1 MHSPHRPALFAHL
14 LGFILTLLASVASTA
29 AATTVTGTL
38 TGVVNNVATGNFLAG
53 AKIEIPALRLTTLT
67 DDTGGFV
74 LPNLPVGAH
83 EVVATYLGL
92 DTARSTVVI
101 GAGQRAVLNFELTT
115 AIYKLQAF
123 TVTGEREGDA
133 AAITA
138 QRNAPNL
145 KNVTATDSF
154 GNLPNFTAGELAVR
168 LPGVVSDTDAGGG
181 LSVGS
186 IRGGGLNTVTMDG
199 GQITSQGALGR
210 GSSLNTLTATMF
222 ESVELIKGHTP
233 EGGADSLGATMNFK
247 TRTPLSMR
255 EKRRI
260 TYAISG
266 RFVPSF
272 TEQIP
277 LRHQHRA
284 HELVN
289 VGYQERFDIL
299 GGERNL
305 GVSLNLFHSEEA
317 RGWFNTV
324 RDEQNTANQPRYLW
338 DYRTQNTYNHRRQHS
353 GNLKFDFRYSPFSKF
368 NIALTGVDHSEVFR
382 RQYDVRAFTAQT
394 VGTTGT
400 AGILPGYTDRIT
412 EVRASTSSNIDV
424 TSTGPRNFFNR
435 QRRFSFGG
443 EHEFPR
449 LSLDYTAVY
458 NQTHINIGEG
468 EGAILTNRISNVGW
482 ILDRTQSDLYPRFTQ
497 TNVTPANDI
506 TNPANYRPNGNLS
519 NGDNNNDHEISE
531 VRGNA
536 RYTFP
541 TAFPLSLKAG
551 VHRRA
556 QYVDEGSVSRR
567 WAYLGT
573 TALPA
578 NFNTVMSDTLRT
590 GRNIPVWEASDFIR
604 NRRPIDPSLWREDA
618 YFFES
623 NKFIAERSV
632 RETVSSG
639 YGQLQ
644 GKFGDSG
651 LLSRTGF
658 LTGVRTEK
666 TETEAIGYVR
676 SRTPSSATL
685 QLSDPVRAAFT
696 DYAGTQRTR
705 TGGYTKSFPSAH
717 LTYDVTPNVK
727 ARAAWS
733 TSYGKPSMAN
743 LLPNETV
750 SRDADGNDI
759 LTINNPSL
767 LPQTS
772 ENWDLDL
779 DWYFEPV
786 GNLSIGWF
794 RKAIKDYLITG
805 QEGGTVPTGPDNGY
819 GGDYGGYL
827 IRTSSNGGSAYVQG
841 WEFNYRQQFNF
852 LPGILRGLSGLV
864 NYTYLTS
871 HGNRGGTVVR
881 YTGEIPGFTPH
892 SGNASLTW
900 RWRKF
905 STRYLVNY
913 SGERITTYTANTPW
927 RNIYRA
933 ARTVMNLGFA
943 YQLRPNLSLTCD
955 FDNLTNE
962 PQVFFRNTRD
972 QLQSVSYHGLAVTLG
987 VSGRF

>member
-1 MHSPHRPALFAHL
+1 MTTHLRVTSLFRVVVFSIFA
-14 LGFILTLLASVASTA
+14 FFPLASASA
-29 AATTVTGTL
+29 AVDTGTL
-38 TGVVNNVATGNFLAG
+38 TGSVNNVATGRLLEG
-53 AKIEIPALRLTTLT
+53 AKIEIPALRLTALT
-67 DDTGGFV
+67 DETGGYTFA
-74 LPNLPVGAH
+74 NLPTGTH

-92 DTARSTVVI
+92 DAARTPVVI
-101 GAGQRAVLNFELTT
+101 SAGQRAVRNFELTT
-115 AIYKLQAF
+115 GIYKLDAF
-123 TVTGEREGDA
+123 KVTGEREGDA

-138 QRNAPNL
+138 QRNSPNL

-168 LPGVVSDTDAGGG
+168 LPGVVSGADAGGG
-181 LSVGS
+181 FTVDS

-210 GSSLNTLTATMF
+210 GSALNTLSATMF

-233 EGGADSLGATMNFK
+233 ESGADSLGATMNFK

-266 RFVPSF
+266 RFVPAF

-277 LRHQHRA
+277 LRHAHRA
-284 HELVN
+284 HQLINVN
-289 VGYQERFDIL
+289 YQERFDIL

-305 GVSLNLFHSEEA
+305 GVSLNLFQSEEA

-324 RDEQNTANQPRYLW
+324 RDVQNSATGPLYLW
-338 DYRTQNTYNHRRQHS
+338 DYRTQNTFNHRRQFS
-353 GNLKFDFRYSPFSKF
+353 GNLKFDFRYSPSTKFSF
-368 NIALTGVDHSEVFR
+368 AVMGVDHSEVFR
-382 RQYDVRAFTAQT
+382 RQYDTRAFTNQS

-400 AGILPGYTDRIT
+400 AGVLPGYTDRIT
-412 EVRASTSSNIDV
+412 QVRASTGSSIDI

-435 QRRFSFGG
+435 QRRLSFGG
-443 EHEFPR
+443 EHEFRR

-482 ILDRTQSDLYPRFTQ
+482 ILDRTQSDLYPRFIQ
-497 TNVTPANDI
+497 TDVTPANDF
-506 TNPANYRPNGNLS
+506 TNPANYRPNGTMN
-519 NGDNNNDHEISE
+519 NGDNNNDHEITE
-531 VRGNA
+531 LRGNA
-536 RYTFP
+536 RYTLP
-541 TAFPLSLKAG
+541 TRAPLSLKVG
-551 VHRRA
+551 FHRRD
-556 QYVDEGSVSRR
+556 QWVDEGSISRR

-578 NFNTVMSDTLRT
+578 NTNVVMSDTLRT
-590 GRNIPVWEASDFIR
+590 GRNLPVWEASDFIR
-604 NRRPIDPSLWREDA
+604 GRRPIDPALWREDA

-632 RETVSSG
+632 TEIVTSG

-644 GKFGDSG
+644 GKFADSG
-651 LLSRTGF
+651 FLGRTGF

-666 TETEAIGYVR
+666 TETEATGYVR
-676 SRTPSSATL
+676 SRTPSNAAL
-685 QLSDPVRAAFT
+685 QASDPLRAAQL

-717 LTYDVTPNVK
+717 LTHDISANVK
-727 ARAAWS
+727 ARVAWS

-750 SRDADGNDI
+750 SRNAEGNDI

-772 ENWDLDL
+772 TNWDIDL

-786 GNLSIGWF
+786 GNLSVGF
-794 RKAIKDYLITG
+794 FHKTIKDYLVTG
-805 QEGGTVPTGPDNGY
+805 QDGGTVPTGADNGY
-819 GGDYGGYL
+819 AGDYGGYL
-827 IRTSSNGGSAYVQG
+827 IRTSSNGGSAFVQG

-852 LPGILRGLSGLV
+852 LPGVLRGLSGLV

-871 HGNRGGTVVR
+871 HGNRGGATVR
-881 YTGEIPGFTPH
+881 YTREIPGFTPH

-905 STRYLVNY
+905 STRYLVNH
-913 SGERITTYTANTPW
+913 SGERITAFNANTAW
-927 RNIYRA
+927 RNTYRA
-933 ARTVMNLGFA
+933 ARTVTNLGFA
-943 YQLRPNLSLTCD
+943 YQVRPNLNLTCD
-955 FDNLTNE
+955 IDNLTNE
-962 PQVFFRNTRD
+962 PQVVFRGTRD

>member
-1 MHSPHRPALFAHL
+1 MTPLPSATRFFRL
-14 LGFILTLLASVASTA
+14 LGIAVVLVTPVARA
-29 AATTVTGTL
+29 AASDPGTL
-38 TGVVNNVATGNFLAG
+38 AGGVSNVATGNLLQG
-53 AKIEIPALRLTTLT
+53 ASIEIPTLRLTTLT
-67 DDTGGFV
+67 DETGGYV
-74 LPNLPVGAH
+74 LQNLPPGTH
-83 EVVATYLGL
+83 EVVASYLGL
-92 DTARSTVVI
+92 DAFRTRVVI
-101 GAGQRAVLNFELTT
+101 SSGQRTVRNFDLTT
-115 AIYKLQAF
+115 AIYQLAAF
-123 TVTGEREGDA
+123 KVTGEREGDA

-168 LPGVVSDTDAGGG
+168 LPGVVSDADAGGG
-181 LSVGS
+181 LTVGS

-210 GSSLNTLTATMF
+210 GSALNTLTATMF

-247 TRTPLSMR
+247 TRTPLSLR
-255 EKRRI
+255 EKRRV

-266 RFVPSF
+266 RFVPAF

-284 HELVN
+284 HQLLN
-289 VGYQERFDIL
+289 LSYQERFDIL
-299 GGERNL
+299 GGARNL

-324 RDEQNTANQPRYLW
+324 RDVQNTASAPRYLW
-338 DYRTQNTYNHRRQHS
+338 DYRTQNTFNHRRQHS
-353 GNLKFDFRYSPFSKF
+353 ANLKFDFRHSPSTKFSF
-368 NIALTGVDHSEVFR
+368 ALMGVDHSEVFR
-382 RQYDVRAFTAQT
+382 RQYDVRAFTSQT

-400 AGILPGYTDRIT
+400 AGILPGYTDRLT
-412 EVRASTSSNIDV
+412 QVRAATGSNIDI

-435 QRRFSFGG
+435 QRRLSFGG
-443 EHEFPR
+443 EHEFNR
-449 LSLDYTAVY
+449 WSLDYSAVY

-468 EGAILTNRISNVGW
+468 EGAILANRISNVGW
-482 ILDRTQSDLYPRFTQ
+482 MLDRAQSDLYPRFLQ
-497 TNVTPANDI
+497 TEGADF
-506 TNPANYRPNGNLS
+506 TNPANYRPNGNMS
-519 NGDNNNDHEISE
+519 NGDNNNDHEITE
-531 VRGNA
+531 LRGNA
-536 RYTFP
+536 RYTFSTP
-541 TAFPLSLKAG
+541 MPLSLKAG
-551 VHRRA
+551 FHRRD
-556 QYVDEGSVSRR
+556 QWVDEGSISRR
-567 WAYLGT
+567 WTYVGT

-578 NFNTVMSDTLRT
+578 NTNVVMSDTLRT
-590 GRNIPVWEASDFIR
+590 GRNLPVWEASDFIR
-604 NRRPIDPSLWREDA
+604 GRRPIDPALWREDA

-632 RETVSSG
+632 TEIVTSG
-639 YGQLQ
+639 YAQAQ
-644 GKFGDSG
+644 GKLADSG
-651 LLSRTGF
+651 LLGRTGF
-658 LTGVRTEK
+658 LTGVRLEK
-666 TETEAIGYVR
+666 TATEARGYVR
-676 SRTPSSATL
+676 ARTPSTAAQQTA
-685 QLSDPVRAAFT
+685 DPAGAAER
-696 DYAGTQRTR
+696 DYAGTRRTR

-717 LTYDVTPNVK
+717 LTHNLTPNVK
-727 ARAAWS
+727 ARVAWS
-733 TSYGKPSMAN
+733 TSYGKPGMAN

-750 SRDADGNDI
+750 SRDAEGHDI

-786 GNLSIGWF
+786 GNLSLGWF
-794 RKAIKDYLITG
+794 RKSIKDYLVTG

-819 GGDYGGYL
+819 NGDYGGYL
-827 IRTSSNGGSAYVQG
+827 IRTSSNAGSAYVQG

-864 NYTYLTS
+864 NYTYLTT
-871 HGNRGGTVVR
+871 HGNRGGNTILR
-881 YTGEIPGFTPH
+881 TGQIPGFTPH

-913 SGERITTYTANTPW
+913 SGERITAYNANSPW
-927 RNIYRA
+927 RNTYRV

-943 YQLRPNLSLTCD
+943 QQVRANLSLTCD
-955 FDNLTNE
+955 IDNLTNE
-962 PQVFFRNTRD
+962 PQVVYRGSPD

>member
-1 MHSPHRPALFAHL
+1 MRPS
-14 LGFILTLLASVASTA
+14 ILSLLAAFALTAPCAFAASSA
-29 AATTVTGTL
+29 TGTL
-38 TGVVNNVATGNFLAG
+38 TGVVNNIATGNFLAG
-53 AKIEIPALRLTTLT
+53 AKIEVPALHFTTLT
-67 DDTGGFV
+67 DDTGNFL
-74 LPNLPVGAH
+74 LPNLPAGPH
-83 EVVATYLGL
+83 EIVATYLGL
-92 DTARSTVVI
+92 DAARTTVVI
-101 GAGQRAVLNFELTT
+101 GAGQRAVRNFELTT
-115 AIYKLQAF
+115 GIYQLQAF

-168 LPGVVSDTDAGGG
+168 LPGVVSDADAGGG
-181 LSVGS
+181 LTVGS

-210 GSSLNTLTATMF
+210 GSSLNTLSATMF

-247 TRTPLSMR
+247 TRTPLTMK
-255 EKRRI
+255 EKRRV

-266 RFVPSF
+266 RFVPAF

-289 VGYQERFDIL
+289 VAYQERFDVL
-299 GGERNL
+299 GGARNL

-324 RDEQNTANQPRYLW
+324 RDEQNTANNPRYLW

-353 GNLKFDFRYSPFSKF
+353 GNLKFDFRSSPTTKF
-368 NIALTGVDHSEVFR
+368 NLAVMGVDHSEVFR
-382 RQYDVRAFTAQT
+382 RQYDVRAFTNQT

-400 AGILPGYTDRIT
+400 AGILPGYTDRVT
-412 EVRASTSSNIDV
+412 QVRASTGSNIDV

-443 EHEFPR
+443 EHEFKR
-449 LSLDYTAVY
+449 WSLDYSAVY
-458 NQTHINIGEG
+458 NLTHINIGEG
-468 EGAILTNRISNVGW
+468 EGAILTNRIANVGW

-497 TNVTPANDI
+497 TDVTSANDI
-506 TNPANYRPNGNLS
+506 TNPANYRPNGNMS
-519 NGDNNNDHEISE
+519 NGDNNNDHEITE
-531 VRGNA
+531 LRGNA
-536 RYTFP
+536 RYTFA
-541 TAFPLSLKAG
+541 TAFPLSLKTG
-551 VHRRA
+551 FHRRD
-556 QYVDEGSVSRR
+556 QFVDEGSISRR
-567 WAYLGT
+567 WAYIGT

-578 NFNTVMSDTLRT
+578 NTNTVMSDTLRT
-590 GRNIPVWEASDFIR
+590 GRNLPVWEASDFIR
-604 NRRPIDPSLWREDA
+604 NRRPITPSLWREDA

-632 RETVSSG
+632 NEIVTSG
-639 YGQLQ
+639 YAQLQ

-651 LLSRTGF
+651 LLGRTGF

-666 TETEAIGYVR
+666 TATEATGYVR
-676 SRTPSSATL
+676 SRTPSNAAL
-685 QLSDPVRAAFT
+685 QLADPVRAAQI

-717 LTYDVTPNVK
+717 LTHDITANVK

-772 ENWDLDL
+772 ENWDFDL

-786 GNLSIGWF
+786 GNLSLGWF
-794 RKAIKDYLITG
+794 RKSIQDYLITG
-805 QEGGTVPTGPDNGY
+805 QDGGTVPTGPDNGY

-852 LPGILRGLSGLV
+852 LPGIFRGLSGLV

-871 HGNRGGTVVR
+871 HGNRGGTTVR

-892 SGNASLTW
+892 SGNASVTW

-913 SGERITTYTANTPW
+913 SGNRITAFNANAPW
-927 RNIYRA
+927 RNTYRV

-943 YQLRPNLSLTCD
+943 YQLRPNVSLTCD
-955 FDNLTNE
+955 IDNLTNE
-962 PQVFFRNTRD
+962 PQVVYRGSRD

>member
-1 MHSPHRPALFAHL
+1 MRPPHRPTSLAGLVT
-14 LGFILTLLASVASTA
+14 LTLAFLASLACA
-29 AATTVTGTL
+29 ADTGTL
-38 TGVVNNVATGNFLAG
+38 TGVVNNIATGNFLAG

-74 LPNLPVGAH
+74 LPNLPAGTH

-92 DTARSTVVI
+92 DAARSSVVI
-101 GAGQRAVLNFELTT
+101 GAGQRAVRNFELTT
-115 AIYKLQAF
+115 GIYQLQAF

-168 LPGVVSDTDAGGG
+168 LPGVVSDADAGGG
-181 LSVGS
+181 LTVGS

-210 GSSLNTLTATMF
+210 GSALNTLTATMF

-247 TRTPLSMR
+247 TRTPLSMK
-255 EKRRI
+255 EKRRV

-266 RFVPSF
+266 RFVPAF

-284 HELVN
+284 HELIN
-289 VGYQERFDIL
+289 LAYQERFDIL
-299 GGERNL
+299 GGARNL

-324 RDEQNTANQPRYLW
+324 RDMQNTANQPRYLW

-353 GNLKFDFRYSPFSKF
+353 GNLKFDFRYSPTTKF
-368 NIALTGVDHSEVFR
+368 NVAVMGVDHSEVFR
-382 RQYDVRAFTAQT
+382 RQYDVRAFTSQS

-400 AGILPGYTDRIT
+400 AGILPGYTDRFT
-412 EVRASTSSNIDV
+412 QVRAAAGSIIDV

-435 QRRFSFGG
+435 QRRFSVGG
-443 EHEFPR
+443 EHEFQR
-449 LSLDYTAVY
+449 WSIDYSAVY

-468 EGAILTNRISNVGW
+468 EGAILTNRISNIGW
-482 ILDRTQSDLYPRFTQ
+482 ILDRTQSDLYPRFIQ
-497 TNVTPANDI
+497 TEGADF

-519 NGDNNNDHEISE
+519 NGDNNNDHEITE
-531 VRGNA
+531 LRGNA
-536 RYTFP
+536 RYTFA
-541 TAFPLSLKAG
+541 TAFPLSLKTG
-551 VHRRA
+551 FHRRD
-556 QYVDEGSVSRR
+556 QFVDEGSISRR
-567 WAYLGT
+567 WTYLGT

-578 NFNTVMSDTLRT
+578 NRNVLLSDTQRT

-604 NRRPIDPSLWREDA
+604 NRRPIDPALWREDA

-632 RETVSSG
+632 TEVVTSG
-639 YGQLQ
+639 YAQLQ
-644 GKFGDSG
+644 GKFGGSG
-651 LLSRTGF
+651 LLGRTGF

-666 TETEAIGYVR
+666 TETEAVGYVR
-676 SRTPSSATL
+676 SRTPSNAAL
-685 QLSDPVRAAFT
+685 QLADPVRAAQI
-696 DYAGTQRTR
+696 DYAGTRRTR
-705 TGGYTKSFPSAH
+705 LGGYTKSFPSAH
-717 LTYDVTPNVK
+717 LTHDITPNVK

-750 SRDADGNDI
+750 SRDAEGNDI

-772 ENWDLDL
+772 ENWDFDL

-786 GNLSIGWF
+786 GNLSVGWF

-805 QEGGTVPTGPDNGY
+805 QDGGTVPTGPDNGY
-819 GGDYGGYL
+819 GGDYGGYQ

-913 SGERITTYTANTPW
+913 SGERITAFNATAPW
-927 RNIYRA
+927 RNTYRV

-943 YQLRPNLSLTCD
+943 YQVRPNVSLTCD
-955 FDNLTNE
+955 IDNLTNE
-962 PQVFFRNTRD
+962 PQVVYRGSPD

>member
-1 MHSPHRPALFAHL
+1 MPLRAPSDPR
-14 LGFILTLLASVASTA
+14 LLARLFCLALAFWA
-29 AATTVTGTL
+29 AAAGAAPGTL

-53 AKIEIPALRLTTLT
+53 ANVAIPALRLTALT
-67 DDTGGFV
+67 DETGAFAF
-74 LPNLPVGAH
+74 PNVPPGTH
-83 EVVATYLGL
+83 EVVASYLGL
-92 DTARSTVVI
+92 DAARSPVVI
-101 GAGQRAVLNFELTT
+101 APGQRGVRNFELTSG
-115 AIYKLQAF
+115 IYQLETFK
-123 TVTGEREGDA
+123 VSGEREGDA

-181 LSVGS
+181 LTVGS

-210 GSSLNTLTATMF
+210 GAALNTLTATMF

-247 TRTPLSMR
+247 TRTPLSMK
-255 EKRRI
+255 EKRRV

-266 RFVPSF
+266 RFVPPF

-284 HELVN
+284 HELIN
-289 VGYQERFDIL
+289 LAYQERFDIL
-299 GGERNL
+299 GGSRNL

-324 RDEQNTANQPRYLW
+324 RDEQNTPTKPRFLW

-353 GNLKFDFRYSPFSKF
+353 GNLKFDFRSSPTTKF
-368 NIALTGVDHSEVFR
+368 NLAVMGVDHSEVFR
-382 RQYDVRAFTAQT
+382 RQYDVRAFTNQT

-400 AGILPGYTDRIT
+400 AGILPGYTDRFT
-412 EVRASTSSNIDV
+412 QVRASTASTLDV

-443 EHEFPR
+443 EHEFR
-449 LSLDYTAVY
+449 RWSVDYSAVY

-468 EGAILTNRISNVGW
+468 EGAILTHRISNVGW
-482 ILDRTQSDLYPRFTQ
+482 ILDRTHSDLYPRFIQ
-497 TNVTPANDI
+497 TEGADF
-506 TNPANYRPNGNLS
+506 TNPANYRPNGNMS
-519 NGDNNNDHEISE
+519 NGDNNNDHEITE
-531 VRGNA
+531 LRGNA
-536 RYTFP
+536 RYTFA
-541 TAFPLSLKAG
+541 TAFPLSFKTG
-551 VHRRA
+551 FHRRE
-556 QYVDEGSVSRR
+556 QWVDEGSISRR
-567 WAYLGT
+567 WTYVGT

-578 NFNTVMSDTLRT
+578 NPNVVLSDTGRT

-604 NRRPIDPSLWREDA
+604 NRRPITPSLWREDA

-632 RETVSSG
+632 TEIVTSG

-644 GKFGDSG
+644 GRFGDSG
-651 LLSRTGF
+651 VLGRTGF

-666 TETEAIGYVR
+666 TATEATGYVR
-676 SRTPSSATL
+676 SRTPSNAAL
-685 QLSDPVRAAFT
+685 QLADPVRAAQI

-717 LTYDVTPNVK
+717 LTYDLTPNVK

-772 ENWDLDL
+772 ENWDFDL

-786 GNLSIGWF
+786 GNLSVGWF

-805 QEGGTVPTGPDNGY
+805 QDGGTVPTGPDNGY
-819 GGDYGGYL
+819 GGDYGGYQ
-827 IRTSSNGGSAYVQG
+827 IRTSSNGGSAFVQG

-852 LPGILRGLSGLV
+852 LPGFLRGLSGLV

-913 SGERITTYTANTPW
+913 SGERITAFTAATPW
-927 RNIYRA
+927 RNTYRA

-943 YQLRPNLSLTCD
+943 YQVRPNLSLTCD
-955 FDNLTNE
+955 IDNLTNE
-962 PQVFFRNTRD
+962 PQVVYRGSRD

>member
-1 MHSPHRPALFAHL
+1 MRPPHRPTSLAGLVT
-14 LGFILTLLASVASTA
+14 LTLAFLASLACA
-29 AATTVTGTL
+29 ADTGTL
-38 TGVVNNVATGNFLAG
+38 TGVVNNIATGNFLAG

-74 LPNLPVGAH
+74 LPNLPAGTH

-92 DTARSTVVI
+92 DAARSSVVI
-101 GAGQRAVLNFELTT
+101 GAGQRAVRNFELTT
-115 AIYKLQAF
+115 GIYQLQAF

-168 LPGVVSDTDAGGG
+168 LPGVVSDADAGGG
-181 LSVGS
+181 LTVGS

-210 GSSLNTLTATMF
+210 GSALNTLTATMF

-247 TRTPLSMR
+247 TRTPLSMK
-255 EKRRI
+255 EKRRV

-266 RFVPSF
+266 RFVPAF

-284 HELVN
+284 HELIN
-289 VGYQERFDIL
+289 LAYQERFDIL
-299 GGERNL
+299 GGARNL

-324 RDEQNTANQPRYLW
+324 RDMQNTANQPRYLW

-353 GNLKFDFRYSPFSKF
+353 GNLKFDFRSSPTTKF
-368 NIALTGVDHSEVFR
+368 NVAVMGVDHSEVFR
-382 RQYDVRAFTAQT
+382 RQYDVRAFTSQS

-400 AGILPGYTDRIT
+400 AGILPGYTDRFT
-412 EVRASTSSNIDV
+412 QVRAAAGSIIDV

-435 QRRFSFGG
+435 QRRFSVGG
-443 EHEFPR
+443 EHEFQR
-449 LSLDYTAVY
+449 WSIDYSAVY

-468 EGAILTNRISNVGW
+468 EGAILTNRISNIGW
-482 ILDRTQSDLYPRFTQ
+482 ILDRTQSDLYPRFIQ
-497 TNVTPANDI
+497 TEGADF

-519 NGDNNNDHEISE
+519 NGDNNNDHEITE
-531 VRGNA
+531 LRGNA
-536 RYTFP
+536 RYTFA
-541 TAFPLSLKAG
+541 TAFPLSLKTG
-551 VHRRA
+551 FHRRD
-556 QYVDEGSVSRR
+556 QFVDEGSISRR
-567 WAYLGT
+567 WTYLGT

-578 NFNTVMSDTLRT
+578 NRNVLLSDTQRT

-604 NRRPIDPSLWREDA
+604 NRRPIDPALWREDA

-632 RETVSSG
+632 TEVVTSG
-639 YGQLQ
+639 YAQLQ
-644 GKFGDSG
+644 GKFGGSG
-651 LLSRTGF
+651 LLGRTGF

-666 TETEAIGYVR
+666 TETEAVGYVR
-676 SRTPSSATL
+676 SRTPSNAAL
-685 QLSDPVRAAFT
+685 QLADPVRAAQI
-696 DYAGTQRTR
+696 DYAGTRRTR
-705 TGGYTKSFPSAH
+705 LGGYTKSFPSAH
-717 LTYDVTPNVK
+717 LTHDLTPNVK

-750 SRDADGNDI
+750 SRDAEGNDI

-772 ENWDLDL
+772 ENWDFDL

-786 GNLSIGWF
+786 GNLSVGWF

-805 QEGGTVPTGPDNGY
+805 QDGGTVPTGPDNGY
-819 GGDYGGYL
+819 GGDYGGYQ

-913 SGERITTYTANTPW
+913 SGERITAFNATAPW
-927 RNIYRA
+927 RNTYRV

-943 YQLRPNLSLTCD
+943 YQVRPNVSLTCD
-955 FDNLTNE
+955 IDNLTNE
-962 PQVFFRNTRD
+962 PQVVYRGSPD

>member
-1 MHSPHRPALFAHL
+1 MMSNPLMHFYKRPRLFARL
-14 LGFILTLLASVASTA
+14 FGLGLTLLASTA
-29 AATTVTGTL
+29 LAADAGTL

-53 AKIEIPALRLTTLT
+53 AKIDVPALRLTTLT
-67 DDTGGFV
+67 DITGSFIFTG
-74 LPNLPVGAH
+74 LPTGTH
-83 EVVATYLGL
+83 EVVAAYLGL
-92 DTARSTVVI
+92 DSARASVDI
-101 GAGQRAVLNFELTT
+101 GTGQRTVRNFELTA
-115 AIYKLQAF
+115 AIYQLQAF

-168 LPGVVSDTDAGGG
+168 LPGVVSDADAGGG
-181 LSVGS
+181 FTVGS

-210 GSSLNTLTATMF
+210 GSALNTLSATMF

-247 TRTPLSMR
+247 TRTPLSMK
-255 EKRRI
+255 EKRRV

-266 RFVPSF
+266 RFVPAFS
-272 TEQIP
+272 EQIP

-289 VGYQERFDIL
+289 VAYQERFDIL

-324 RDEQNTANQPRYLW
+324 RDLQNIATGPRYLW

-353 GNLKFDFRYSPFSKF
+353 GNLKFDFRYSPTSKF
-368 NIALTGVDHSEVFR
+368 TFAIMGVDHSEVFR
-382 RQYDVRAFTAQT
+382 RQYDVRAFTNQT

-400 AGILPGYTDRIT
+400 AGILPGFTDLIT
-412 EVRASTSSNIDV
+412 QVRASTGANIDV

-443 EHEFPR
+443 EHEFKR
-449 LSLDYTAVY
+449 WSIDYSAVY

-497 TNVTPANDI
+497 TEGADF
-506 TNPANYRPNGNLS
+506 TNPANYRPTGTMS
-519 NGDNNNDHEISE
+519 NGDNNNDHEITE
-531 VRGNA
+531 LRGNG
-536 RYTFP
+536 RYTFD
-541 TAFPLSLKAG
+541 TAVPLSLKTG
-551 VHRRA
+551 FHRRE
-556 QYVDEGSVSRR
+556 QLVDEGSISRR
-567 WAYLGT
+567 WSYVGT

-578 NFNTVMSDTLRT
+578 NFNAPMSDTLRT

-604 NRRPIDPSLWREDA
+604 NRRPIESALWREDA

-632 RETVSSG
+632 QEIVTAG
-639 YGQLQ
+639 YAQLQ
-644 GKFGDSG
+644 GKFGHSG
-651 LLSRTGF
+651 LLGRTGF

-666 TETEAIGYVR
+666 TTTEAAGYVR
-676 SRTPSSATL
+676 SRTPSSAAL
-685 QLSDPVRAAFT
+685 QLSDPFRAAQI
-696 DYAGTQRTR
+696 DYAGTRRTR

-717 LTYDVTPNVK
+717 LTHEIMTNVK

-750 SRDADGNDI
+750 SRDAEGNDI

-772 ENWDLDL
+772 ANWDLDL

-786 GNLSIGWF
+786 GNLSIGWY
-794 RKAIKDYLITG
+794 RKSIKEYLVTG
-805 QEGGTVPTGPDNGY
+805 QDGGTVATGPNNGY
-819 GGDYGGYL
+819 GGDYSGYL
-827 IRTSSNGGSAYVQG
+827 IRTSSNRGSAFVQG

-852 LPGILRGLSGLV
+852 LPGILRGLGGLL
-864 NYTYLTS
+864 NYTYVTA
-871 HGNRGGTVVR
+871 HGDFGGTTVR
-881 YTGEIPGFTPH
+881 RTGQIPGFTPH

-913 SGERITTYTANTPW
+913 SGERITAFNATAPW
-927 RNIYRA
+927 RDTYRV

-943 YQLRPNLSLTCD
+943 YQIRPNASLTCD
-955 FDNLTNE
+955 IDNLSNE
-962 PQVFFRNTRD
+962 PQLVYRGTRD